1 MSGPRTATRSRQ
13 VSTVTSASPRTSSQ
27 FRHFSPI
34 PTKFRRNLWW
44 QNNLTGVRP
53 NRERQPSVRPRS
65 QAFPGSSQRKTRD
78 KPASAAC
85 SGPVQAC
92 SLLCTAVGMSEKCL
106 DAWGFSRQMAE
117 TIRGPPCPAGRLLP
131 VWGSICHRLLFLC
144 RPSWRIRGRL
154 RGPPLLQSPTSEGMP
169 GRGLCF
175 QKVLRSVRGSTPTP
189 AMGVITCVLLAP
201 CHSSPAYA
209 GRGDWRR

>member
-1 MSGPRTATRSRQ
+1 MLIVISPPTRLFLARTNREKN
-13 VSTVTSASPRTSSQ
+13 
-27 FRHFSPI
+27 RHFSPI

-92 SLLCTAVGMSEKCL
+92 SLLCTAVGMSEKCPEMPCLSCAAVVASLHNGVDANWLPLPRRCDGRSAPAQPDGGPQNQSMQRTGQVSDMLLSANVWPAL
-106 DAWGFSRQMAE
+106 DPSARSLISLVRR
-117 TIRGPPCPAGRLLP
+117 I
-131 VWGSICHRLLFLC
+131 GSCWC
-144 RPSWRIRGRL
+144 VQPSTWS
-154 RGPPLLQSPTSEGMP
+154 Q
-169 GRGLCF
+169 
-175 QKVLRSVRGSTPTP
+175 
-189 AMGVITCVLLAP
+189 
-201 CHSSPAYA
+201 
-209 GRGDWRR
+209 